1 MRRLIISLSVLV
13 PGTAN
18 LLSQSIGYDSNATP
32 NTTSISVS
40 GIVVDNSVNPV
51 VGASLWIKED
61 LKKHDVSDSD
71 GKFYLS
77 DVSDNSTIYVSYIG
91 LSPQETNVSPEKRDA
106 GAE

>member
-13 PGTAN
+13 SGTAN

-32 NTTSISVS
+32 NTTSIAVS

-61 LKKHDVSDSD
+61 LKKHDVSDLD
-71 GKFYLS
+71 GKFYHS
-77 DVSDNSTIYVSYIG
+77 DVSDNSTIDVSYIG
-91 LSPQETNVSPEKRDA
+91 LSPQETNVSPEKKGCR
-106 GAE
+106 G